1 MRVER
6 PRVFKGWSIV
16 ATVLVFGVVET
27 TVLNPLLSVFVVP
40 LEEEFGW
47 ARTTISGAVTAAALG
62 GMVLT
67 PIVGPLLDRF
77 GARLFLAV
85 GGLIIGLGVVGLSLI
100 QELWHFYLFFGI
112 GRLAAMGVTSLA
124 GQVAVSNWFVRL
136 RGRALGVTMMGQR
149 IGQSVV
155 PVVAQALI
163 LGAGWRSTWLWLGLA
178 GILLTVLPSF
188 LIIRRR
194 PEDFGMLPD
203 GDAAKPAQPGVS
215 REPAEVNWTLKE
227 ALRTRALWLVIG
239 STSMVFV
246 VGGALNLHMVPYWQ
260 DRGLTA
266 IEAVGA
272 LSLYSIVAAGS
283 TLIWGVVAD
292 RIGVRTSLALCLA
305 GLGVGTAFLMTT
317 DSFGTAAIFA
327 VGYGAAFGGAF
338 PLTALVYANY
348 FGRTSL
354 GAIRGFATPFNWFGN
369 AVGPLAAGVMFDS
382 FGNYFLI
389 FAIFTAMYLLGAVL
403 AALAARPRLGSSAQA
418 SPIDNPAQL
427 R

>member
-1 MRVER
+1 M
-6 PRVFKGWSIV
+6 
-16 ATVLVFGVVET
+16 
-27 TVLNPLLSVFVVP
+27 
-40 LEEEFGW
+40 
-47 ARTTISGAVTAAALG
+47 
-62 GMVLT
+62 
-67 PIVGPLLDRF
+67 
-77 GARLFLAV
+77 
-85 GGLIIGLGVVGLSLI
+85 
-100 QELWHFYLFFGI
+100 
-112 GRLAAMGVTSLA
+112 
-124 GQVAVSNWFVRL
+124 
-136 RGRALGVTMMGQR
+136 
-149 IGQSVV
+149 
-155 PVVAQALI
+155 
-163 LGAGWRSTWLWLGLA
+163 
-178 GILLTVLPSF
+178 
-188 LIIRRR
+188 
-194 PEDFGMLPD
+194 
-203 GDAAKPAQPGVS
+203 
-215 REPAEVNWTLKE
+215 NWTLKE